1 MAVSTQDQTAR
12 SVLKNLRCSPRKVGI
27 VVDMIRGKLASAA
40 LQDLAYSRRRVA
52 KSLYKALYSAVSNAE
67 NNHGMDVDKLY
78 VSETSVGK
86 AMTLKRMHARARGRG
101 TRINKPYSNVII
113 VLREKEVN

>member
-1 MAVSTQDQTAR
+1 MTTTTQEQVAR

-27 VVDMIRGKLASAA
+27 VADMIRGKMASEA
-40 LQDLAYSRRRVA
+40 LQDLAYCSRRVA
-52 KSLYKALYSAVSNAE
+52 KNLYKALYSAVSNAE

-78 VSETSVGK
+78 ICETSVGK

-101 TRINKPYSNVII
+101 TRIQKPYSNVTI